1 MSSAK
6 HASAIPQLSSPPT
19 LSARGQRALIR
30 PPLLRCS
37 LFECQYNACCNHAG
51 LLNLGVAENS
61 LCLDFLAD
69 YFKKNFSLEYS
80 DFTYGTA
87 LTGSLRLFAA
97 LRNLFDVH
105 FNASQP
111 VLPEHIV
118 AGTGCSSVID
128 SLVSVLADAG
138 EGILVAKPHYNGFVT
153 SFRCRNEVLT
163 IGVDVPAG
171 KEALPESLAAFERKI
186 EECKAMGLNIRAVML
201 CNPHNPLGFCYP
213 RETLLA
219 YLRFAER
226 HNIHLISDEIYA
238 LSVYDSDLPSPVP
251 FTSVLALD
259 PIAEAGCNPE
269 RIHVVYGPSKD
280 FGVNGLRLGVVVTR
294 SNAMHTAMESS
305 ALLMKISSASDAL
318 WSGLL
323 LDSTAL
329 PHYLSLNRSR
339 LTSAYTRATSF
350 LQTHQISYRPAQAGH
365 FVWIDLSRF
374 LPTQDE
380 EGKVLADDVEREE
393 VLVQRFLRHGVN
405 LGRASAYSG
414 QPGYF
419 RLTFTLRPDYF
430 EVGLARL
437 ENALGLERT
446 QPVAVIKDAA
456 DKVGQVVDMVGCL
469 AVCA

>member
-1 MSSAK
+1 MRFA
-6 HASAIPQLSSPPT
+6 Q
-19 LSARGQRALIR
+19 Q
-30 PPLLRCS
+30 
-37 LFECQYNACCNHAG
+37 
-51 LLNLGVAENS
+51 S

-80 DFTYGTA
+80 DFTVRTLGDSVPRSAIDLRVFMQYGTA

-97 LRNLFDVH
+97 LRNLFDVY

-171 KEALPESLAAFERKI
+171 KEALPESLDAFERKI
-186 EECKAMGLNIRAVML
+186 EECKALGVNIRAIML

-219 YLRFAER
+219 YLRFAES

-269 RIHVVYGPSKD
+269 RVHVVYGPSKD

-294 SNAMHTAMESS
+294 SNAVHTAMESS
-305 ALLMKISSASDAL
+305 ALLMKISSASVRISRFAQPRQVNDFRYSQDAL

-323 LDSTAL
+323 LDSVAL
-329 PHYLSLNRSR
+329 PHYLALNRSR
-339 LTSAYTRATSF
+339 LTSAYARATSF
-350 LQTHQISYRPAQAGH
+350 LKTHQISYRPAQAGH
-365 FVWIDLSRF
+365 FVWVDLSRY

-380 EGKVLADDVEREE
+380 EGKVLEDIVEREE
-393 VLVQRFLRHGVN
+393 MLVQKFLRHGVN
-405 LGRASAYSG
+405 LVR
-414 QPGYF
+414 
-419 RLTFTLRPDYF
+419 
-430 EVGLARL
+430 
-437 ENALGLERT
+437 
-446 QPVAVIKDAA
+446 
-456 DKVGQVVDMVGCL
+456 CL
-469 AVCA
+469 PLP

>member
-1 MSSAK
+1 M
-6 HASAIPQLSSPPT
+6 
-19 LSARGQRALIR
+19 
-30 PPLLRCS
+30 
-37 LFECQYNACCNHAG
+37 
-51 LLNLGVAENS
+51 
-61 LCLDFLAD
+61 
-69 YFKKNFSLEYS
+69 FSQ
-80 DFTYGTA
+80 YGTA

-171 KEALPESLAAFERKI
+171 KEALPESLDAFERKI
-186 EECKAMGLNIRAVML
+186 EECKSMGLNIRAVML

-294 SNAMHTAMESS
+294 SNAVHTAMESS
-305 ALLMKISSASDAL
+305 ALLMKISSASVRP
-318 WSGLL
+318 S
-323 LDSTAL
+323 
-329 PHYLSLNRSR
+329 LS
-339 LTSAYTRATSF
+339 
-350 LQTHQISYRPAQAGH
+350 
-365 FVWIDLSRF
+365 
-374 LPTQDE
+374 
-380 EGKVLADDVEREE
+380 
-393 VLVQRFLRHGVN
+393 
-405 LGRASAYSG
+405 
-414 QPGYF
+414 
-419 RLTFTLRPDYF
+419 
-430 EVGLARL
+430 
-437 ENALGLERT
+437 
-446 QPVAVIKDAA
+446 
-456 DKVGQVVDMVGCL
+456 
-469 AVCA
+469 